1 MVFTWEFATDP
12 ATAATSSVAY
22 ENIHRIDKLN
32 DHTVK
37 VVFKEPTP
45 LGLTDGG
52 APVLPRHR
60 FAEYKGANARN
71 APYNLKAVGT
81 GHSGGGDCGCALPY
95 RGPESVRRHH
105 VGGGQTAL
113 AVNQPHPNPLPAGE
127 GIRQAEEKGLL

>member
-1 MVFTWEFATDP
+1 MTATPLRPTMWSSPGSSATDP
-12 ATAATSSVAY
+12 AAAATSSVAY

-71 APYNLKAVGT
+71 APYKSPSRRWAQDIQAAVIADVRY
-81 GHSGGGDCGCALPY
+81 HIGDQKVYDDITLVVAKQ
-95 RGPESVRRHH
+95 R
-105 VGGGQTAL
+105 
-113 AVNQPHPNPLPAGE
+113 
-127 GIRQAEEKGLL
+127 